1 MMDAIP
7 STLMKLDLKSV
18 MKHQKN
24 QKTKKKKIPPVE
36 EAKKRRPPAPATM
49 IAQKKSFAWQD
60 HVPRLDPVPST
71 RIASIPPTT
80 FHASVVLGTCI
91 AIEKLGRVEWSVPRM
106 EPLASQKSEKSTALW
121 TPARLATVQMQCRV
135 PATTAVVAMPFT
147 LTLLGIPFAKEKKE
161 KKVLEVAGRRRS
173 LFLYVLLFILYDTI
187 PYFKRQGKCKLSNP
201 VIVREAFELNNQEKK
216 RKREGSE
223 EGRIVRCIPNRSLN
237 TLLVLKLVWRIFR
250 HCRSQDFRFPFTKHH
265 KTI

>member
-1 MMDAIP
+1 MDAIP
-7 STLMKLDLKSV
+7 STLTKLDLKSV
-18 MKHQKN
+18 IIAHQKN
-24 QKTKKKKIPPVE
+24 QKTKDKKIHPVG
-36 EAKKRRPPAPATM
+36 EAKRRPPAPATM

-71 RIASIPPTT
+71 KIASIPPTT

-91 AIEKLGRVEWSVPRM
+91 ATKKLGRVEWSVPRM

-187 PYFKRQGKCKLSNP
+187 RYHNSKDKVN
-201 VIVREAFELNNQEKK
+201 VN
-216 RKREGSE
+216 
-223 EGRIVRCIPNRSLN
+223 
-237 TLLVLKLVWRIFR
+237 
-250 HCRSQDFRFPFTKHH
+250 
-265 KTI
+265 